1 VNSST
6 CSTYF
11 LYFQFKKKIFLCLID
26 KFSSKSSTKEDQ
38 MSGKAAKIIL
48 TEKQQCE
55 LQNIKRSMIC
65 PQRLIQR
72 ATIIL
77 LAFEGMLNTQISLS
91 VGIGRH
97 QVGLWRRRWQ
107 QSLEALVEIERSETR
122 AEFRRTIE
130 DILSDAP
137 RSGSPG
143 KFTAEQVTQVVA
155 VACEPPENS
164 NRPVG
169 DWSRRELAD
178 EVVARDIVN
187 SISISHIGNL
197 LNQMDL
203 KPHKS
208 RYWLNTKE
216 KDPEVFQQ
224 QVENVCQTYLRAS
237 ERFYSENIRTI
248 SVDEMCG
255 IQALERIAPS
265 IPMRPGQPE
274 RIEFEY
280 KRHGTLCLIG
290 NWDVVLGRMIA
301 PTIGRT
307 RTEFDF
313 AWHIHDTIAI
323 DPDAKWKFILDNL
336 NTHCSASLVRL
347 VASIEGI
354 PKDALGKKGRRG
366 ILKSVATRREFLS
379 DPSHRVSFVFLPK
392 HSSWLNQIETIFG
405 ITNRRA
411 IKRGDFTSVDALK
424 KRLQE
429 FIEYF
434 NQTFAKPFNWTY
446 TGRPTN
452 TKAAEKPKTWRQ
464 LWNFTKN
471 AQAHALVA

>member
-1 VNSST
+1 
-6 CSTYF
+6 
-11 LYFQFKKKIFLCLID
+11 
-26 KFSSKSSTKEDQ
+26 
-38 MSGKAAKIIL
+38 MSGKAAKIVL
-48 TEKQQCE
+48 TEKQQLE
-55 LQNIKRSMIC
+55 LENIKRSMVC

-77 LAFEGMLNTQISLS
+77 LAFEGMLNTQISLL
-91 VGIGRH
+91 VGIGRQ

-107 QSLEALVEIERSETR
+107 QSFEALVEMEQRETR

-143 KFTAEQVTQVVA
+143 KFTAEQVTQIVS
-155 VACEPPENS
+155 VACEPPEKS
-164 NRPVG
+164 NRPI
-169 DWSRRELAD
+169 DNWSRRELAD
-178 EVVARDIVN
+178 EVVTRDIVN
-187 SISISHIGNL
+187 SISTSHIGNL

-237 ERFYSENIRTI
+237 DRFFTEKTRTV

-255 IQALERIAPS
+255 IQALERIAS
-265 IPMRPGQPE
+265 SLPMRPGQPE

-290 NWDVVLGRMIA
+290 NWDVVLGKMIA
-301 PTIGRT
+301 PTIGFT

-323 DPDAKWKFILDNL
+323 DPEAKWKFILDNL
-336 NTHCSASLVRL
+336 NTHCSESLVRL
-347 VASIEGI
+347 VANIEGI
-354 PKDALGKKGRRG
+354 PKNKLGKKGRCG

-379 DPSHRVSFVFLPK
+379 NPSHRVSFVFVPK

-405 ITNRRA
+405 IIGRRA
-411 IKRGDFTSVDALK
+411 IKRGNFTSVGALK
-424 KRLQE
+424 SRLQD

-434 NQTFAKPFNWTY
+434 NETFAKPFNWTY

-452 TKAAEKPKTWRQ
+452 TKAIEKAKTWRQ
-464 LWNFTKN
+464 LWNFTKS
-471 AQAHALVA
+471 AQTSALVA